1 MVERPEPFCILF
13 VGDVHGHWTEVDSR
27 YVEEGGHDLVVFVG
41 DLGDED
47 VSIVRR
53 ISELDT
59 ELVVVLGNHDAWQ
72 SFGRRESTPELRQM
86 LVLLGEDHIG
96 YARRELPGAG
106 LTLIGARPF
115 SWGGRDLRSPELYGE
130 LFGVT
135 THEESANRIVELA
148 AGAQHDD
155 LLIVG
160 HNGPLGLSQA
170 PGDIWGKDF
179 GRPGGDWGDR
189 DLRLAVDAIA
199 QTDRR
204 LRALVAGHMHDRLL
218 FPKGAQRRR
227 FARSQGV
234 DYINPAVVPRIKRDP
249 EWGDLHHF
257 VRTQWFGGQL
267 LDLEEIWID
276 AKCDVRR
283 RSRPDF
289 SIDE

>member
-1 MVERPEPFCILF
+1 MVDRPDSFRMLF

-27 YVEEGGHDLVVFVG
+27 FVEDGEQDLVVFVG

-47 VSIVRR
+47 VTIVRR

-72 SFGRRESTPELRQM
+72 SFGRRESTPELREM
-86 LVLLGEDHIG
+86 LGLLGEDHIG
-96 YARRELPGAG
+96 YARRELPRAG

-135 THEESANRIVELA
+135 SHEESANRIAELA
-148 AGAQHDD
+148 RDAEHED
-155 LLIVG
+155 LLIVA

-199 QTDRR
+199 QSDRR

-227 FARSQGV
+227 FARREGV
-234 DYINPAVVPRIKRDP
+234 DYINPAVVPRIRRDP

-257 VRTQWFGGQL
+257 VKTEWRAGQL

-276 AKCDVRR
+276 ERGELRR
-283 RSRPDF
+283 SSRPDF
-289 SIDE
+289 SIDD

>member
-1 MVERPEPFCILF
+1 MVDRQDSFRMLF

-27 YVEEGGHDLVVFVG
+27 FVEDGEQDLVVFVG

-47 VSIVRR
+47 VAIVRR

-72 SFGRRESTPELRQM
+72 SFGRRESTPELREM
-86 LVLLGEDHIG
+86 LDLLGEDHIA
-96 YARRELPGAG
+96 YARRELPRAG

-135 THEESANRIVELA
+135 SHEESANRIVDLA
-148 AGAQHDD
+148 RDAEHED
-155 LLIVG
+155 LLIVA

-199 QTDRR
+199 QSDRR

-227 FARSQGV
+227 FARREGV
-234 DYINPAVVPRIKRDP
+234 DYINPAVVPRIRRDP

-257 VRTQWFGGQL
+257 VKTEWRAGQL

-276 AKCDVRR
+276 ERGELRR
-283 RSRPDF
+283 SSRPDF
-289 SIDE
+289 SIDD